1 MRAGVPRKT
10 ASRAGRPMETVH
22 IDLAGPCEA
31 SVGGSHYLVMFVDGA
46 SRWMQPHGMRNKS
59 ETTAYVQFLADAN
72 TMGRPLCLRKDN
84 GGKFTGRSFVELFDA
99 AGITSP
105 RRQCRFSA

>member
-1 MRAGVPRKT
+1 
-10 ASRAGRPMETVH
+10 METVH

-59 ETTAYVQFLADAN
+59 ETTAYVQFLADAQIN
-72 TMGRPLCLRKDN
+72 
-84 GGKFTGRSFVELFDA
+84 FVWVGVGFALLHKGDDGVWRARDEIFKHDE
-99 AGITSP
+99 SVF
-105 RRQCRFSA
+105 RF